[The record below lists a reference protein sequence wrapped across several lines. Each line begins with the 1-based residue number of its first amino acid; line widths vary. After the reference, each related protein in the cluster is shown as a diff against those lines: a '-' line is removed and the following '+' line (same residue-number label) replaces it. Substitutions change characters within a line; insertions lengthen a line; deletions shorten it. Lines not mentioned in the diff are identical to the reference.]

1 MDLDQ
6 FLHRHAIALVRQP
19 HPAVG
24 TCTQFDLPVLKP
36 PAATGPC
43 ARVVDVPVRTGQE
56 AFS

>member
-24 TCTQFDLPVLKP
+24 TCTQPDLPVLKP
-36 PAATGPC
+36 PASGHC

-56 AFS
+56 AVS

>member
-1 MDLDQ
+1 MDLDP

-24 TCTQFDLPVLKP
+24 ACTPSDLPVLKP
-36 PAATGPC
+36 PASGHC